1 MSIKDELKKLSDS
14 IRQNRD
20 EIRVQLHL
28 ARADVKDEWDDL
40 DAEWKR
46 FLNKVEAVSRDAQD
60 VSDEARETT
69 RKLGHDLKE
78 GYERIRDRLK

>member
-46 FLNKVEAVSRDAQD
+46 FLNKLDAVSHDAEG
-60 VSDEARETT
+60 VTDEARQTT
-69 RKLGHDLKE
+69 KKLGHDLKE
-78 GYERIRDRLK
+78 GYERIRKRLK